1 MIMVLLFMRK
11 RRAQCNLCA
20 KVTSGFSGTTYE
32 VYEGMYTREPFRSML
47 LETKRASLDK
57 ESQNLQIVGYG
68 SGMHVEMHSVVE
80 YDMIEHLPVTLM
92 EEELQKQSE
101 QRRIYYQS
109 NLKDELASYFTKRV
123 SISVLPLCL
132 ASKQMNL

>member
-1 MIMVLLFMRK
+1 MVLLFMRK
-11 RRAQCNLCA
+11 GRAQCNLCA

-32 VYEGMYTREPFRSML
+32 HM
-47 LETKRASLDK
+47 KRDAS
-57 ESQNLQIVGYG
+57 QIVGYG

-80 YDMIEHLPVTLM
+80 DDMIEHLPVTLM

-109 NLKDELASYFTKRV
+109 NLKDELASYFTKHV
-123 SISVLPLCL
+123 TISVL
-132 ASKQMNL
+132 SF

>member
-1 MIMVLLFMRK
+1 MVLLFMRK

-32 VYEGMYTREPFRSML
+32 
-47 LETKRASLDK
+47 KRYCSTNLNAAKHMKRDAS
-57 ESQNLQIVGYG
+57 QIVGYG